1 MRNTCYSFSSQQ
13 PDDVTG
19 SASRKIVSSL
29 IGTNGVS
36 EAPRTADSLG
46 SRCSIGIAKDV
57 VVVVVVV
64 GDVVENLISVDVV
77 GISTGN

>member
-57 VVVVVVV
+57 VVVVV

>member
-19 SASRKIVSSL
+19 SASRKTVSSL

-57 VVVVVVV
+57 VVVVV